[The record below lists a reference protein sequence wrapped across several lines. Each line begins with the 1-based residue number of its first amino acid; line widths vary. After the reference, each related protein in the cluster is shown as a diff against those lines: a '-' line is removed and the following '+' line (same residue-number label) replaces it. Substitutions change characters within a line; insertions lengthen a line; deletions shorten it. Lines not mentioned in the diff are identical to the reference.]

1 MENIEQKIED
11 VALLSLFLSGWEED
25 SRKTPGEKIFR
36 SWKGYKFEALNKLEQ
51 ENCIVQY
58 GAAKSV
64 TLTPTGRERAEKIA
78 TKLFPKKK

>member
-1 MENIEQKIED
+1 MNINEQKVLE
-11 VALLSLFLSGWEED
+11 VTLLSLFLAGWEEE

-36 SWKGYKFEALNKLEQ
+36 SWKGYKFEVLDQLEK

-64 TLTPTGRERAEKIA
+64 TLTPDGRKRAESIA
-78 TKLFPKKK
+78 AKLFPKK